1 MNAILLQAAGPD
13 WKLMAMMGLVF
24 VVMYFF
30 MIRPQ
35 RKKEKA
41 LQEKRSQVKKGDE
54 ITTSGGIYGV
64 VYDITEETVIIS
76 IESAAKLK
84 IAKSAIFTVNGEGGA
99 VAKAKK

>member
-1 MNAILLQAAGPD
+1 MYLLQAAEGGGSQM
-13 WKLMAMMGLVF
+13 LIMMALIFG
-24 VVMYFF
+24 VMYFF

-41 LQEKRSQVKKGDE
+41 LQEKRNQVKKGDE

-64 VYDITEETVIIS
+64 VYEVTDETVIIS

-84 IAKSAIFTVNGEGGA
+84 IAKSAIFTVNGEGGTA
-99 VAKAKK
+99 VAPKK

>member
-1 MNAILLQAAGPD
+1 MFLLQAEEGGGSQM
-13 WKLMAMMGLVF
+13 LIMMALIFG
-24 VVMYFF
+24 VMYFF